1 MEVCR
6 MKNEPNKSAKNTKSY
21 TIASFYNEYLTDIES
36 DTTYDVDYTTYRA
49 IVTDYFKYLQ
59 QKLIEE
65 GKMIKLPYRMG
76 NLQVIKSKPKH
87 LDKRSLRIDY
97 QATKQYDKL
106 ILLDNQHSDGYKMR
120 AWWNKIDM
128 LVPNKS
134 KYQLVLTRA
143 NKRRLAVIIKNRLID
158 FEEI

>member
-1 MEVCR
+1 M
-6 MKNEPNKSAKNTKSY
+6 NEPNKSAKNTKSY
-21 TIASFYNEYLTDIES
+21 TIASFYNEYLTDIEP
-36 DTTYDVDYTTYRA
+36 DTAYDVDYTTYRA

-59 QKLIEE
+59 HKLIEE

-76 NLQVIKSKPKH
+76 NLQVIKNRPKH

>member
-1 MEVCR
+1 M
-6 MKNEPNKSAKNTKSY
+6 NEPNKSAKNTKSY

-49 IVTDYFKYLQ
+49 IVTDYFKHLQ

-143 NKRRLAVIIKNRLID
+143 NKRRLCQCIKQRLCD
-158 FEEI
+158 YEEI